1 MNLENRFLAG
11 NGSVC
16 KLLVDG
22 TDFKINQTQNFK
34 KRVFL
39 TNLVGYD
46 TVTKSPWT
54 FKQAILYG
62 VIVPFHLGPIRILL
76 FFCRVSHT
84 TSNQVREWTL
94 IGATGVGRGL
104 FTFPTQMLVQG
115 PYSELLRHLCARGM
129 SCATV
134 GSKHSRFWALL
145 TAILARSMACI
156 FDAYLSSRNFPLK
169 LILVYL
175 KSLIR
180 R

>member
-1 MNLENRFLAG
+1 M
-11 NGSVC
+11 S
-16 KLLVDG
+16 VDG
-22 TDFKINQTQNFK
+22 IDFKIKQPQNFDK
-34 KRVFL
+34 KWFSHKFRGPGLCYEVALNIQTGDIVWSHGPF
-39 TNLVGYD
+39 
-46 TVTKSPWT
+46 SPGAHT
-54 FKQAILYG
+54 DLA
-62 VIVPFHLGPIRILL
+62 

-84 TSNQVREWTL
+84 SSNQVREWTL

-156 FDAYLSSRNFPLK
+156 FDAYLWSRNFPLK

-175 KSLIR
+175 KLLIR